1 MERIAIIR
9 LSSLGDIVHALPA
22 FQQLRR
28 HFPTARISWIA
39 EAPGA
44 SLLENFSG
52 IDDIVTFDLKSRRGW
67 TAKAIY
73 LFRFVRRHRR
83 TFDLLIDFQG
93 LLKSALLAWLLGK
106 PRLGFCR
113 RNAREPAAALFY
125 SRRADFFPEDQ
136 HVIFKNLHL
145 LSVLDIHHAAVHY
158 PPTKNA
164 PSRRLDQWLAGLG
177 WPDRGYVILNVGGGW
192 ASKLLSAAQ
201 WQEIAA
207 MLRDDHPLVVL
218 WGNEREKELAATVAR
233 QGGALLA
240 EFMDFND
247 LIHFI
252 SRARLVISGD
262 TLALHLADLTRTP
275 ALGIFGPTSPRRNG
289 PLHPQSRTIVRQ
301 LPCSFCYRRQC
312 DTMACLRGIAM
323 QDIVD
328 AARKMDEPI
337 YRKTD

>member
-1 MERIAIIR
+1 LERIAIIR

-22 FQQLRR
+22 FQQLRL
-28 HFPTARISWIA
+28 HFPAARITWIA

-44 SLLENFSG
+44 ALLENFSG

-67 TAKAIY
+67 FARACY
-73 LFRFVRRHRR
+73 LVRFVSRHRR
-83 TFDLLIDFQG
+83 RFDLLIDFQG

-113 RNAREPAAALFY
+113 GNVRESMAALFY
-125 SRRADFFPEDQ
+125 SRRADFFPEDR

-145 LSVLDIHHAAVHY
+145 LSVLDIDDTEVRY
-158 PPTKNA
+158 PPMKNP
-164 PSRRLDQWLAGLG
+164 PSRRLEQWLAELG

-192 ASKLLSAAQ
+192 PTKLLAAAQ

-207 MLRDDHPLVVL
+207 ALRTDHPLVVL
-218 WGNEREKELAATVAR
+218 WGNEREKDLAATVAR
-233 QGGALLA
+233 LGGGVLA
-240 EFMDFND
+240 DFMDFTD

-252 SRARLVISGD
+252 ARARLVISGD

-289 PLHPQSRTIVRQ
+289 SLLPQSRAFVRQ

-312 DTMACLRGIAM
+312 DTMACLQGIAIR
-323 QDIVD
+323 DIVD
-328 AARKMDEPI
+328 AARKINEQIDG
-337 YRKTD
+337 KAD